1 MRIDQE
7 VKLDFRDVLFKPKRS
22 TLTSRKD
29 VDLTRT
35 FRFINS
41 QKEWTGVPIMASNMD
56 GVGTFSMAKVL
67 QEHKMITVLSKHY
80 TVKDWQEA
88 IGSGVDM
95 RYISVCTGTGAIWD
109 TESSDWV
116 TMNTVLKMYPD
127 IPFICVDVANGYH
140 ENYSQ
145 FVAKLRDLYPDKI
158 IIAGNVITGEMTE
171 ELILNGAD
179 IVKCGIGPGS
189 VCTTRIMTGVGVPQL
204 SGIIECADA
213 ANGVGGH
220 IIADGGCVYP
230 GDVAK
235 AFGAG
240 AHFVML
246 GGMLAG
252 HDEGGGE
259 VVTKAVEIKE
269 KTVKDNVIND
279 NVYYEKVKYIE
290 FYGMSSDAAMKKHG
304 SRKDGYRGAEGK
316 VVNLPYRGPVTETVN
331 EILGGVRSAATYIG
345 AKRIKDMPK
354 CTTFVRVHNTI
365 NQVFN
370 TYEV

>member
-1 MRIDQE
+1 MRIE
-7 VKLDFRDVLFKPKRS
+7 ENRKLDFQDVLLKPKRS
-22 TLTSRKD
+22 KLTSRKD
-29 VDLTRT
+29 VGLTREFKFASNT
-35 FRFINS
+35 QWDGI
-41 QKEWTGVPIMASNMD
+41 PIIASNMD

-67 QEHKMITVLSKHY
+67 QDFKMLTVISKHY
-80 TVKDWQEA
+80 TIEQWIAAME
-88 IGSGVDM
+88 SGLQSKYV
-95 RYISVCTGTGAIWD
+95 SVCVGTGRIWD
-109 TESSDWV
+109 KDADDWH
-116 TMNTVLKMYPD
+116 TMQKVLHRYPT
-127 IPFICVDVANGYH
+127 IPFVCVDVANGYH

-145 FVAKLRDLYPDKI
+145 FVSRLRDKYPDKI

-171 ELILNGAD
+171 ELILRGAD

-220 IIADGGCVYP
+220 IIADGGCIYP

-252 HDEGGGE
+252 HDESELTIQGD
-259 VVTKAVEIKE
+259 
-269 KTVKDNVIND
+269 TVQ
-279 NVYYEKVKYIE
+279 
-290 FYGMSSDAAMKKHG
+290 FYGMSSNVAMQKHG

-316 VVNLPYRGPVTETVN
+316 VVQLPYRGRVANTVQ

-345 AKRIKDMPK
+345 AQRIKDMPK
-354 CTTFVRVHNTI
+354 CATFVKVHNVV
-365 NQVFN
+365 NHVFDPFHTDVQN
-370 TYEV
+370 N